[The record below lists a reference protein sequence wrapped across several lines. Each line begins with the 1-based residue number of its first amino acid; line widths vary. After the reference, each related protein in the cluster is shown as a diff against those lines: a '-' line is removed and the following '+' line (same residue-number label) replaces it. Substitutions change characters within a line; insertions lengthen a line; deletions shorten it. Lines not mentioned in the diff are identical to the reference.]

1 MIVFLLIA
9 AFVLLIIASI
19 IMIHNLFDDI
29 QQSKKLQEMEFKLE
43 VRREVINYLNE
54 LLEEFEKR
62 KENQNENN
70 NWYVEI

>member
-70 NWYVEI
+70 N